1 MTSSGTDETDG
12 RHRLEQQC
20 SIPKFVEFLDTIVP
34 KSWRGYGFG
43 RLELELDIKQDSS
56 TWAEGHS
63 SIHRRIV
70 RSRSMEAEAMM
81 FRCGCVY
88 ESPSQ
93 FLIEGKKV
101 LELTATVKTTS
112 GRTGRVRVQ

>member
-1 MTSSGTDETDG
+1 
-12 RHRLEQQC
+12 
-20 SIPKFVEFLDTIVP
+20 
-34 KSWRGYGFG
+34 
-43 RLELELDIKQDSS
+43 
-56 TWAEGHS
+56 
-63 SIHRRIV
+63 
-70 RSRSMEAEAMM
+70 MEAEAMM